1 MVRTL
6 KRPETASIDPY
17 KAQPLPLGKPVSV
30 YYRQSSEGQIGN
42 ISTTLQTVDMVEHL
56 MAQGWQREQINMIDM
71 DGGISGQKKISERPG
86 MSLLY
91 RQIENG
97 EIGLVAAQDVDRF
110 FRDLTQIETNIFIDA
125 CKRNNVQVLT
135 PSFVYDFAHPTQGRY
150 HMQMFRDHAQRAA
163 DFIEYHVRGRLVKSR
178 HWRKERGM
186 WAGRKITPG
195 FMVDMREKLPDG
207 SRNPDWRKYSRFD
220 LYADIVLAYFELF
233 HANEGNLSK
242 TWEQIEAEGPYFPD
256 LSEDMVPA
264 GFKTTDHLKRRSRI
278 TGYLTPSVSGLQHL
292 LVNVAY
298 IGHWIHKQ
306 VIVQW
311 HNHEAII
318 PNDLFMYAYN
328 RISPVDFYGEPN
340 EHYVPYCPW
349 IRHNK
354 ADRAEAPPTYANLL
368 YTDDLE
374 HDPHHRLAS
383 VWNTTAQKY
392 QYQLYDYSQNRS
404 NIWNIRAFIVDD
416 IVDKMLLDRLKATT
430 IDEAVW
436 QTALASIDHGD
447 HAEVRRLEA
456 AIKQAQSSKDNI
468 INSLTTLSHPEM
480 VERAEARYKALEQ
493 EIESLEAELR
503 RLKSGETKRINLVAA
518 KPVLETVITHWD
530 DVPRQE
536 RRSLFEAFASHI
548 HLTKITRHTKTVTL
562 HWRDGSTVS
571 KKATHKSR
579 GYFWEEED
587 LQKLIAMIENNVDQV
602 WILKAF
608 PHYTWRALTER
619 MRYHHGKGWW
629 KTYTGEKK
637 YVNKLRWADTEEA
650 KAEAK
655 ARKRRNAQKSQF
667 TLSGV
672 STDRSR
678 RAFFFWCGRFSPLQS
693 ESRARRD
700 DASDDRPHPPQ

>member
-1 MVRTL
+1 MRLASAKKILVEAGRFSFTRKEDTNMVRTL

-71 DGGISGQKKISERPG
+71 DAGISGQKKISERPG

-195 FMVDMREKLPDG
+195 FMVDMRETLPDG
-207 SRNPDWRKYSRFD
+207 SRNPDWRKYHRFD

-233 HANEGNLSK
+233 HANEGNLK
-242 TWEQIEAEGPYFPD
+242 QTWNQIEAEGPYFPD
-256 LSEDMVPA
+256 PTPEMVPA
-264 GFKTTDHLKRRSRI
+264 GFKTTDHLKRRSHI
-278 TGYLTPSVSGLQHL
+278 TGYLTPSISGLQHML
-292 LVNVAY
+292 INVAY
-298 IGHWIHKQ
+298 IGHWIHQQ

-328 RISPVDFYGEPN
+328 RISDVDFYGEANPQ
-340 EHYVPYCPW
+340 YVPYRPW
-349 IRHNK
+349 TRHNK
-354 ADRAEAPPTYANLL
+354 QDRDQPPPTYADLI
-368 YTDDLE
+368 YSDDIPDL
-374 HDPHHRLAS
+374 PHKRLAAIWS
-383 VWNTTAQKY
+383 VGNGNYK
-392 QYQLYDYSQNRS
+392 YQLYHTYRANV
-404 NIWNIRAFIVDD
+404 WNINAS
-416 IVDKMLLDRLKATT
+416 IVDKIVDRLLLERLKATT
-430 IDEAVW
+430 IDEDIW

-456 AIKQAQSSKDNI
+456 TIKQAVTSKDNI

-480 VERAEARYKALEQ
+480 VERAEARYKALEL
-493 EIESLEAELR
+493 ELESLHAELL
-503 RLKSGETKRINLVAA
+503 RLKSGEKKRTDLGQA
-518 KPVLETVITHWD
+518 KPVLETVIARWD

-536 RRSLFEAFASHI
+536 RRSLFEAFATHI
-548 HLTKITRHTKTVTL
+548 NITRLTRHTKCVNV
-562 HWRDGSTVS
+562 HWRDGSTSSDSTTHRS
-571 KKATHKSR
+571 K

-587 LQKLIAMIENNVDQV
+587 LQKLASMVENNVDQV
-602 WILKAF
+602 WILKEF
-608 PHYTWRALTER
+608 PDYQWRALTER

-637 YVNKLRWADTEEA
+637 YVAKTKWADTDEA
-650 KAEAK
+650 KAEK
-655 ARKRRNAQKSQF
+655 QARKRSKSKASTQ
-667 TLSGV
+667 LMASSG
-672 STDRSR
+672 STDQ
-678 RAFFFWCGRFSPLQS
+678 LI
-693 ESRARRD
+693 
-700 DASDDRPHPPQ
+700 